1 MLVKGKEK
9 LVELSDSIK
18 KIIITTHFKP
28 DGDALGSSL
37 AMYHWLK
44 DKGHDVSV
52 IVPSDYPLFI
62 NWLPGNDNI
71 IQYHQ
76 NTESS
81 NRALHDADIIFCLDY
96 STLSRTECMAEVI
109 GASPAQK
116 WMIDH
121 HLDPDDF
128 SDLLYWDNKASA
140 TCQLIYNFI
149 TQIFG
154 DGESI
159 TKDIATCLYTGI
171 VTDTGSFRFRSVTSE
186 VHQISADLIDKGAEN
201 GYIHEKLYNSNT
213 ESRLKFMGYC
223 LSHCLIVIPEY
234 NVAYFKIPTYV
245 LHNYQIATGD
255 TDGLVNYA
263 LSIQGI
269 KLAAL
274 IVDRTELIKLSLRS
288 VGDVPCNEICQKHFN
303 GGGHLNASGGSS
315 HSSLDETEAKLLAIL
330 PEYKD
335 ILTK

>member
-9 LVELSDSIK
+9 LVELSDSQK

-37 AMYHWLK
+37 AMYHWLR

-62 NWLPGNDNI
+62 SWLPSNDI
-71 IQYHQ
+71 VIQYPQHK
-76 NTESS
+76 ESS
-81 NRALHDADIIFCLDY
+81 NRALQAADIIFCLDY
-96 STLSRTECMAEVI
+96 SALNRTESMAEAI
-109 GASPAQK
+109 NASPAQK

-121 HLDPDDF
+121 HLNPDDF

-140 TCQLIYNFI
+140 TCQLVYNFI
-149 TQIFG
+149 SKIYG
-154 DGESI
+154 DNESI
-159 TKDIATCLYTGI
+159 TKEIATCLYTGI

-201 GYIHEKLYNSNT
+201 WDIHERLYNSNT

-223 LSHCLIVIPEY
+223 LSHCLIVVPEY
-234 NVAYFKIPTYV
+234 NVAYFKIPAHV

-288 VGDVPCNEICQKHFN
+288 IGLVPCNEICQKHFN

-315 HSSLDETEAKLLAIL
+315 YLSLDETEAKLLAVL